1 MCLSLLSVSSPAEQL
16 SNELQWEQR
25 NVMPVALF
33 FFFFLR
39 NLSIN
44 FYYDGLLNELFNL
57 PLQ

>member
-33 FFFFLR
+33 FFFF
-39 NLSIN
+39 
-44 FYYDGLLNELFNL
+44 FFEEFVY
-57 PLQ
+57 